1 MWADP
6 EEVTM
11 AGIIVLISVFFFLSI
26 EAIGLLLKRRRG
38 EETAPATVHAFSDIH
53 LPRGLFVGDGHAWA
67 RLTESGELKLG
78 ADEFVTQA
86 MGGADR
92 VELPEVGTQ
101 VAAGQPLATV
111 WRLGRKIAIPSPVNG
126 TVVATNET
134 VERAPTALEADPYGA
149 GWLAMVWPSEVT
161 EALKSLR
168 VGERAHKW
176 LENEVQR
183 FTEFLAR
190 RMSPEMVGATLPDGA
205 RPVKGAA
212 LALDDEAWNE
222 FEKEFLH
229 TRNT

>member
-1 MWADP
+1 
-6 EEVTM
+6 M

-26 EAIGLLLKRRRG
+26 EAIGLVLKRRRG
-38 EETAPATVHAFSDIH
+38 EETAPVTVQAFSDIH
-53 LPRGLFVGDGHAWA
+53 LPRGLFVGEGHSWA

-78 ADEFVTQA
+78 VDEFVGQA
-86 MGGADR
+86 MGGADK
-92 VELPEVGTQ
+92 VELPVVGTQ

-111 WRLGRKIAIPSPVNG
+111 WRLGRKISIPSPVDG
-126 TVVATNET
+126 TVVASNET
-134 VERAPTALEADPYGA
+134 VERTPAALEADPYGA
-149 GWLAMVWPSEVT
+149 GWLVTVWPTEVT
-161 EALKSLR
+161 EAVKSLR

-212 LALDDEAWNE
+212 LALDDEAWND

-229 TRNT
+229 TGQA